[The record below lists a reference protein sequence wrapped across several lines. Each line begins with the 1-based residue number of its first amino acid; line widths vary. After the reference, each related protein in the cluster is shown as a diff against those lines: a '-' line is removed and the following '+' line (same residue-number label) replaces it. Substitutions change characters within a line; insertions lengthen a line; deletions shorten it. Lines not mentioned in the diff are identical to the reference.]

1 MTAIETFGDL
11 FKNDFIEAGSIYA
24 RRALRTLDISPYL
37 SALFKRGLKRREA
50 RETADPILEEGMMF
64 SSMIGVELT
73 QEMVDI
79 NQRTDDLKAEVETRF
94 EARERVEESLRGR
107 LEGESVLRVGLSHRV
122 EILEEARRGT
132 QQYLE
137 SSRNERRLETARV
150 RSIGARCSIL
160 ESREREG
167 FQDMEA
173 MKVLLEAQTGVINQQ
188 TEVIQNLER
197 QVEALRVIALEARE
211 AVGNLRE
218 PRGNSLGDPILV
230 EDSDE
235 EEEDIVVLEA
245 GPRVVTDLVLIED
258 E

>member
-1 MTAIETFGDL
+1 ME
-11 FKNDFIEAGSIYA
+11 
-24 RRALRTLDISPYL
+24 
-37 SALFKRGLKRREA
+37 
-50 RETADPILEEGMMF
+50 PILEEGMITLMV
-64 SSMIGVELT
+64 GVELT
-73 QEMVDI
+73 NEMVDI
-79 NQRTDDLKAEVETRF
+79 NQRTDDLRAEVETRF
-94 EARERVEESLRGR
+94 EASERVEESLRER
-107 LEGESVLRVGLSHRV
+107 VERETVSRVGLSHRV

-137 SSRNERRLETARV
+137 SSRNERRLETVRV

-167 FQDMEA
+167 FQDMEV

-188 TEVIQNLER
+188 TEVIQNLKR
-197 QVEALRVIALEARE
+197 QVEQLRVIALEARE
-211 AVGNLRE
+211 AVANLRE

-235 EEEDIVVLEA
+235 EEEEVVVFEA
-245 GPRVVTDLVLIED
+245 EPRVVTDLVLIED